1 MRAEEPARSSSR
13 PRRRR
18 RARRAE
24 VKRQFFVEPLI
35 CWLFVGLYRQ
45 INVNVDVG
53 VNTCM
58 VAR

>member
-1 MRAEEPARSSSR
+1 MLTSTPVLGAGPAAITPFAGPGVRT
-13 PRRRR
+13 
-18 RARRAE
+18 
-24 VKRQFFVEPLI
+24 